1 MTVKQRGLTLLELMF
16 IFGVIGLISAFALL
30 VVSSSD
36 GAHAYEEQSDD
47 EDIDE
52 SDVYIDFDTDAQGNT
67 RSVEK
72 SRRTGLPVVR
82 TSTGKY
88 MSTKT
93 SSGSRTSPASRPSP
107 SPSPKTSPVSAPRS
121 SPSPS
126 PGVRR

>member
-1 MTVKQRGLTLLELMF
+1 MSRKRGLTLLELM
-16 IFGVIGLISAFALL
+16 ILVGAIGLISAFALL

-36 GAHAYEEQSDD
+36 GAHAYEEQSEDD
-47 EDIDE
+47 DIDE

-93 SSGSRTSPASRPSP
+93 SSGSRPSPASRSSPSPSPKSSPVSAPRPSP
-107 SPSPKTSPVSAPRS
+107 SPSP
-121 SPSPS
+121 
-126 PGVRR
+126 GGRR

>member
-1 MTVKQRGLTLLELMF
+1 MSRTRGLTLLELMF
-16 IFGVIGLISAFALL
+16 IFGAIGLTLAFTLL

-36 GAHAYEEQSDD
+36 GAHAYEDQSDD

-93 SSGSRTSPASRPSP
+93 SSGSRPSPASRPSP

-126 PGVRR
+126 PGGRR

>member
-1 MTVKQRGLTLLELMF
+1 MSRTRGLTLLELM
-16 IFGVIGLISAFALL
+16 ILVGAIGLVSAFALL
-30 VVSSSD
+30 VVSNSD

-47 EDIDE
+47 EDDIDE

-93 SSGSRTSPASRPSP
+93 SSGSRPSPASRPSP

-126 PGVRR
+126 PGGKR